1 MKKITI
7 IGGGIVGVATAYQ
20 LLNETSDCE
29 IILLEK
35 ENRVAAHQ
43 TGNNS
48 GVIHSG
54 IYYKPGS
61 LKAKNCL
68 RGYDFLI
75 DFCKK
80 HNIDYELCGKV
91 IVAINEHE
99 ISALEKLYDRGNEH
113 GLKGLKYLT
122 SQEIK
127 EIEPECTGVKGV
139 FVPQTGIVDYKRVT
153 EKLAEEVLQNS
164 RASILLSSKVNAI
177 SYSDSRVNIAYTSP
191 EGKKNIQVDY
201 AINCAGLY
209 CDKIAELSGEKLN
222 VKIIPFRGEYFT
234 VKPERAHIIKNLIY
248 PVPDS
253 NFPFLGVHFT
263 RRITGEIEAGPNAV
277 FAFKREGYKKT
288 DFSASEFLESIF
300 WRGFQK
306 VAFKYWQTG
315 IGEYYRSFSK
325 RAFTKALQKLVPA
338 VTINDLEPAG
348 AGVRAQACDK
358 QGNLIDDFYIQE
370 SEQFIHVLNAPS
382 PAATSSLSIGMHIS
396 DRAREKWGI

>member
-1 MKKITI
+1 MKKIAI

-177 SYSDSRVNIAYTSP
+177 SYSDSKVNIAYTSP
-191 EGKKNIQVDY
+191 EGRKNIQVDY
-201 AINCAGLY
+201 SINCAGLY

-222 VKIIPFRGEYFT
+222 VRIIPFRGEYFT

-338 VTINDLEPAG
+338 VTMNDLEPAG

>member
-1 MKKITI
+1 MKKIAI

-91 IVAINEHE
+91 IVAINKHE

-139 FVPQTGIVDYKRVT
+139 FVPQTGIVDYKLVT

-191 EGKKNIQVDY
+191 EGRKNIQVDY

-338 VTINDLEPAG
+338 VTMNDLEPAG

>member
-1 MKKITI
+1 MKKIAI

-127 EIEPECTGVKGV
+127 DIEPECTGVKGV

-177 SYSDSRVNIAYTSP
+177 SYSDSKVNIAYTSP

-338 VTINDLEPAG
+338 VTMNDLEPAG

>member
-1 MKKITI
+1 M
-7 IGGGIVGVATAYQ
+7 GVATAYQ

-338 VTINDLEPAG
+338 VTMNDLEPAG

>member
-1 MKKITI
+1 MKKIAI

-91 IVAINEHE
+91 IVAINKHE

-338 VTINDLEPAG
+338 VTMNDLEPAG

>member
-1 MKKITI
+1 M
-7 IGGGIVGVATAYQ
+7 GVATAYQ

-177 SYSDSRVNIAYTSP
+177 SYSDSKVNIAYTSP
-191 EGKKNIQVDY
+191 EGRKNIQVDY
-201 AINCAGLY
+201 SINCAGLY

-222 VKIIPFRGEYFT
+222 VRIIPFRGEYFT

-338 VTINDLEPAG
+338 VTMNDLEPAG

>member
-1 MKKITI
+1 MKKIAI

-35 ENRVAAHQ
+35 ENKVAAHQ

-177 SYSDSRVNIAYTSP
+177 SYSDSKVNIAYTSP
-191 EGKKNIQVDY
+191 EGRKNIQVDY
-201 AINCAGLY
+201 SINCAGLY

-222 VKIIPFRGEYFT
+222 VRIIPFRGEYFT

-338 VTINDLEPAG
+338 VTMNDLEPAG

-370 SEQFIHVLNAPS
+370 SDQFIHVLNAPS

>member
-1 MKKITI
+1 MKKIAI

-80 HNIDYELCGKV
+80 HNINYELCGKV

-113 GLKGLKYLT
+113 GLKGMKYLT

-338 VTINDLEPAG
+338 VTMNDLEPAG

>member
-1 MKKITI
+1 MKKIAI

-35 ENRVAAHQ
+35 ENKVAAHQ

-99 ISALEKLYDRGNEH
+99 ISALEKLYDRGNAH

-177 SYSDSRVNIAYTSP
+177 SYSDSKVNIAYTSP
-191 EGKKNIQVDY
+191 EGRKNIQVDY
-201 AINCAGLY
+201 SINCAGLY

-338 VTINDLEPAG
+338 VTMNDLEPAG

-370 SEQFIHVLNAPS
+370 SDQFIHVLNAPS

>member
-1 MKKITI
+1 MKKIAI

-191 EGKKNIQVDY
+191 EGRKNIQVDY

-338 VTINDLEPAG
+338 VTMNDLEPAG

>member
-1 MKKITI
+1 MKKIAI
-7 IGGGIVGVATAYQ
+7 IGGGIVGVATAFQ

-29 IILLEK
+29 IVLLEK

-80 HNIDYELCGKV
+80 YNIDYELCGKV

-99 ISALEKLYDRGNEH
+99 IPALEKLYDRGNEH
-113 GLKGLKYLT
+113 GLQGLKYLT

-127 EIEPECTGVKGV
+127 EIEPECTGIKGV
-139 FVPQTGIVDYKRVT
+139 FVPQTGIVDYNRVT
-153 EKLAEEVLQNS
+153 EKLADEVGGNP
-164 RASILLSSKVNAI
+164 RASIKLSSKVNAI
-177 SYSDSRVNIAYTSP
+177 TYRDSKVHIDYTSP

-222 VKIIPFRGEYFT
+222 VKIIPFRGEYYT

-288 DFSASEFLESIF
+288 DFSASEFLESVF

-325 RAFTKALQKLVPA
+325 RAFTKALQKLVPV
-338 VTINDLEPAG
+338 VTMDDLEPAG

-358 QGNLIDDFYIQE
+358 EGNLIDDFYIQE
-370 SEQFIHVLNAPS
+370 SDQFIHVLNAPS
-382 PAATSSLSIGMHIS
+382 PAATSSLSIGMYIS

>member
-1 MKKITI
+1 MKKIAI

-122 SQEIK
+122 SQEIQ

-177 SYSDSRVNIAYTSP
+177 SYTDSRVNIAYTSP
-191 EGKKNIQVDY
+191 KGKKNIQVDY

-338 VTINDLEPAG
+338 VTMNDLEPAG